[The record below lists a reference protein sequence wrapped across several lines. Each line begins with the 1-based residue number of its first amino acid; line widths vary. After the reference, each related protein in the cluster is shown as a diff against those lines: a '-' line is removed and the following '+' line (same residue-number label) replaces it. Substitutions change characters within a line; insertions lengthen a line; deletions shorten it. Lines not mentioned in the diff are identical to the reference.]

1 MTIPL
6 EQAQGVLSSL
16 EAGRIQNLFAQSHAK
31 HVLHEVNES
40 PDNFPAFD
48 QRLDD
53 KVTFTAYAL
62 LAASCSLLEQQ
73 SVGEGVAGLE
83 KAAVLLQNIHGAIC
97 ERVPR
102 EQFSRISLFNGILC
116 CRSLF

>member
-16 EAGRIQNLFAQSHAK
+16 GAGRIQNLFAQSHAK
-31 HVLHEVNES
+31 HVLHEVKES
-40 PDNFPAFD
+40 PENFPGFD

-62 LAASCSLLEQQ
+62 LAATAVSLSNRQ
-73 SVGEGVAGLE
+73 LE
-83 KAAVLLQNIHGAIC
+83 KEFRVLRKRLSSCKIFTDH
-97 ERVPR
+97 
-102 EQFSRISLFNGILC
+102 L
-116 CRSLF
+116 

>member
-1 MTIPL
+1 MQMTIPL
-6 EQAQGVLSSL
+6 EQAQRVVTSL
-16 EAGRIQNLFAQSHAK
+16 RAGRIQNLFAQSHAK

-48 QRLDD
+48 KQLED

-73 SVGEGVAGLE
+73 TIEEGVSGLGGPFA
-83 KAAVLLQNIHGAIC
+83 KRSWAIC
-97 ERVPR
+97 GRVPR
-102 EQFSRISLFNGILC
+102 E
-116 CRSLF
+116 